1 MSETNFT
8 WIDTHYKIAEYLSEK
23 EDKQKGLIQLLKS
36 IGIGPF
42 NDKSKEGKEYDIDLE
57 EIDPFTFFCYLH
69 KYSSTRLTYIKALA
83 EKIGAPEPQDDN
95 GLPTAN
101 AQRVW
106 MFPPKYERTNNEIA
120 RLWDF
125 FRKARNG
132 NLTDKEFKD
141 VLTIKNV
148 AITKLTEVLFYINP
162 NKNLPINNPIQSYL
176 KNVFEINPKIKT
188 YSDYTSLL
196 KEIRTKTDSPYY
208 QISHDAWV
216 WNENH
221 KVSSTKPG
229 NKSNGRRY
237 WLYSPG
243 ENAIYW
249 EEFYEQGI
257 MGISWDEIGDI
268 RAYKTEAEIRSAI
281 IKAYGGEGTKSNSV
295 KANIDFR
302 DGMKKGDVVFVK
314 KGMSELL
321 GYGIVSS
328 DYIYDENRVSN
339 KKIREVDWKIKGSW
353 NIEHSLVVKTLTDIT
368 PVKSTSPEYKTF
380 FQMLFGHMEV
390 GEPELTYTVKERP
403 KEELNYSL
411 NTIFYGPPG
420 TGKTYHSLKRAA
432 EIVAG
437 RKMESYEEALKI
449 YKENLHDTIE
459 LITFH
464 QNYSYEDF
472 VQGLRPDVE
481 NDSHLTFE
489 RKDGVFKVMAD
500 RALKNLKDYH
510 EPEKRKKTFEEALKQ
525 FILPLEES
533 EKEEIEVKMKKV
545 SYSIT
550 AVSDKAIDFR
560 KASGGTAHKLSL
572 STLRKMYDE
581 ESTLGMKGLLGYY
594 DALLEKLLSI
604 GKDSSAKE
612 QEAEKKNYVL
622 IIDEI
627 NRANISRVFG
637 ELITLIEEDKRS
649 HGKRPMELILP
660 SGDKF
665 IVPSNLYIIGTMNTA
680 DKSIALLDI
689 ALRRRFDF
697 EPMFPVYAIEEAS
710 IHDTD
715 VLRKLNEGIIKTKG
729 YDFQIGHAY
738 FMDEE
743 NNLVKRMNRKV
754 IPLLLEYYMNDEKEV
769 KALLHNAGLI
779 VDENKWPLQISGR
792 KE

>member
-1 MSETNFT
+1 MSETNFS
-8 WIDTHYKIAEYLSEK
+8 WIETHYKIAEYLSEK
-23 EDKQKGLIQLLKS
+23 EDDQKGLIQLLKS

-148 AITKLTEVLFYINP
+148 AITKLTEVLFYIDP

-221 KVSSTKPG
+221 KVPSTKPG
-229 NKSNGRRY
+229 SKSDGRRY

-437 RKMESYEEALKI
+437 GKMESYEEALKI

-481 NDSHLTFE
+481 NNSHLTFE

-510 EPEKRKKTFEEALKQ
+510 EPEKR
-525 FILPLEES
+525 
-533 EKEEIEVKMKKV
+533 
-545 SYSIT
+545 
-550 AVSDKAIDFR
+550 
-560 KASGGTAHKLSL
+560 
-572 STLRKMYDE
+572 
-581 ESTLGMKGLLGYY
+581 
-594 DALLEKLLSI
+594 
-604 GKDSSAKE
+604 
-612 QEAEKKNYVL
+612 KNYVL

-779 VDENKWPLQISGR
+779 VDEDKWPLQISGR

>member
-23 EDKQKGLIQLLKS
+23 EDDQKGLIQLLKS

-148 AITKLTEVLFYINP
+148 AITKLTEVLFYIDP

-196 KEIRTKTDSPYY
+196 NEIRTKTDSPYY

-221 KVSSTKPG
+221 KVTTTKPG

-353 NIEHSLVVKTLTDIT
+353 DIQHSLVVKTLTDIT

-510 EPEKRKKTFEEALKQ
+510 EPEKRK
-525 FILPLEES
+525 
-533 EKEEIEVKMKKV
+533 
-545 SYSIT
+545 
-550 AVSDKAIDFR
+550 
-560 KASGGTAHKLSL
+560 
-572 STLRKMYDE
+572 
-581 ESTLGMKGLLGYY
+581 
-594 DALLEKLLSI
+594 
-604 GKDSSAKE
+604 
-612 QEAEKKNYVL
+612 NYVL

-715 VLRKLNEGIIKTKG
+715 VLLKLNEGIIKTKG

-769 KALLHNAGLI
+769 KSLLHNAGLI
-779 VDENKWPLQISGR
+779 VDEDKWPLQISGR

>member
-1 MSETNFT
+1 MTETNFT
-8 WIDTHYKIAEYLSEK
+8 WIETHYKIAEYLSTK
-23 EDKQKGLIQLLKS
+23 ENDQKGLIQLLKS
-36 IGIGPF
+36 IGVGPF
-42 NDKSKEGKEYDIDLE
+42 RDKSMEGKEYDIDLE

-83 EKIGAPEPQDDN
+83 KKIGVPEPQDNN

-106 MFPPKYERTNNEIA
+106 MFPPKYQRTNNEIA

-132 NLTDKEFKD
+132 NLSDKEFKD

-148 AITKLTEVLFYINP
+148 AITKLTESLFYIDPKN
-162 NKNLPINNPIQSYL
+162 NLPINNPIQSYL
-176 KNVFEINPKIKT
+176 KTEFGIDPKIKT

-196 KEIRTKTDSPYY
+196 EEIKAKINLPFY

-216 WNENH
+216 WKEANNGTPNPPKPDE
-221 KVSSTKPG
+221 VSEP
-229 NKSNGRRY
+229 
-237 WLYSPG
+237 
-243 ENAIYW
+243 A
-249 EEFYEQGI
+249 EEQE
-257 MGISWDEIGDI
+257 
-268 RAYKTEAEIRSAI
+268 
-281 IKAYGGEGTKSNSV
+281 
-295 KANIDFR
+295 
-302 DGMKKGDVVFVK
+302 
-314 KGMSELL
+314 
-321 GYGIVSS
+321 SS
-328 DYIYDENRVSN
+328 DE
-339 KKIREVDWKIKGSW
+339 KKKQLD
-353 NIEHSLVVKTLTDIT
+353 
-368 PVKSTSPEYKTF
+368 
-380 FQMLFGHMEV
+380 
-390 GEPELTYTVKERP
+390 
-403 KEELNYSL
+403 YSL

-437 RKMESYEEALKI
+437 RKLDSYDEAIKI

-489 RKDGVFKVMAD
+489 RKDGIFKVMAD

-533 EKEEIEVKMKKV
+533 EKEEIEMKMKKV
-545 SYSIT
+545 SYFIT
-550 AVSDKAIDFR
+550 AASDKAIDFR

-594 DALLEKLLSI
+594 DPLLEELLKI
-604 GKDSSAKE
+604 GKDSSAKK
-612 QEAEKKNYVL
+612 QEVVKKNYVL

-697 EPMFPVYAIEEAS
+697 EPMFPVYAIEGAI

-715 VLRKLNEGIIKTKG
+715 VLLKLNEGIIKTKG

-743 NNLVKRMNRKV
+743 NNLIKRMNRKV
-754 IPLLLEYYMNDEKEV
+754 IPLLLEYYMNDEREV
-769 KALLHNAGLI
+769 KALLQNAGLI
-779 VDENKWPLQISGR
+779 VDEDKWPLQISGR

>member
-1 MSETNFT
+1 
-8 WIDTHYKIAEYLSEK
+8 
-23 EDKQKGLIQLLKS
+23 
-36 IGIGPF
+36 
-42 NDKSKEGKEYDIDLE
+42 
-57 EIDPFTFFCYLH
+57 
-69 KYSSTRLTYIKALA
+69 
-83 EKIGAPEPQDDN
+83 
-95 GLPTAN
+95 
-101 AQRVW
+101 
-106 MFPPKYERTNNEIA
+106 
-120 RLWDF
+120 
-125 FRKARNG
+125 
-132 NLTDKEFKD
+132 
-141 VLTIKNV
+141 
-148 AITKLTEVLFYINP
+148 
-162 NKNLPINNPIQSYL
+162 
-176 KNVFEINPKIKT
+176 
-188 YSDYTSLL
+188 
-196 KEIRTKTDSPYY
+196 
-208 QISHDAWV
+208 
-216 WNENH
+216 
-221 KVSSTKPG
+221 
-229 NKSNGRRY
+229 
-237 WLYSPG
+237 
-243 ENAIYW
+243 
-249 EEFYEQGI
+249 
-257 MGISWDEIGDI
+257 
-268 RAYKTEAEIRSAI
+268 
-281 IKAYGGEGTKSNSV
+281 
-295 KANIDFR
+295 
-302 DGMKKGDVVFVK
+302 
-314 KGMSELL
+314 
-321 GYGIVSS
+321 
-328 DYIYDENRVSN
+328 
-339 KKIREVDWKIKGSW
+339 
-353 NIEHSLVVKTLTDIT
+353 
-368 PVKSTSPEYKTF
+368 
-380 FQMLFGHMEV
+380 MLFGHMEV
-390 GEPELTYTVKERP
+390 GEPELTYTAKERP

-510 EPEKRKKTFEEALKQ
+510 EPEKRK
-525 FILPLEES
+525 
-533 EKEEIEVKMKKV
+533 
-545 SYSIT
+545 
-550 AVSDKAIDFR
+550 
-560 KASGGTAHKLSL
+560 
-572 STLRKMYDE
+572 
-581 ESTLGMKGLLGYY
+581 
-594 DALLEKLLSI
+594 
-604 GKDSSAKE
+604 
-612 QEAEKKNYVL
+612 NYVL

-715 VLRKLNEGIIKTKG
+715 VLLKLNEGIIKTKG

-769 KALLHNAGLI
+769 KSLLHNAGLI
-779 VDENKWPLQISGR
+779 VDEDKWPLQISGR

>member
-1 MSETNFT
+1 M
-8 WIDTHYKIAEYLSEK
+8 
-23 EDKQKGLIQLLKS
+23 
-36 IGIGPF
+36 
-42 NDKSKEGKEYDIDLE
+42 
-57 EIDPFTFFCYLH
+57 
-69 KYSSTRLTYIKALA
+69 
-83 EKIGAPEPQDDN
+83 
-95 GLPTAN
+95 
-101 AQRVW
+101 
-106 MFPPKYERTNNEIA
+106 
-120 RLWDF
+120 
-125 FRKARNG
+125 
-132 NLTDKEFKD
+132 
-141 VLTIKNV
+141 LTIKNV
-148 AITKLTEVLFYINP
+148 AITKLTEVLFYIDP

-176 KNVFEINPKIKT
+176 KNVFEINPNIKT

-208 QISHDAWV
+208 QISHEAWV

-221 KVSSTKPG
+221 KVPSTKPG
-229 NKSNGRRY
+229 SKSDGRRY

-368 PVKSTSPEYKTF
+368 SVKSTSPEYKTF

-390 GEPELTYTVKERP
+390 GEPELTYTAKERP

-449 YKENLHDTIE
+449 YKENLHNTIE

-481 NDSHLTFE
+481 NNSHLTFE

-510 EPEKRKKTFEEALKQ
+510 EPEKRK
-525 FILPLEES
+525 
-533 EKEEIEVKMKKV
+533 
-545 SYSIT
+545 
-550 AVSDKAIDFR
+550 
-560 KASGGTAHKLSL
+560 
-572 STLRKMYDE
+572 
-581 ESTLGMKGLLGYY
+581 
-594 DALLEKLLSI
+594 
-604 GKDSSAKE
+604 
-612 QEAEKKNYVL
+612 NYVL

-649 HGKRPMELILP
+649 QGKRPMELILP

-697 EPMFPVYAIEEAS
+697 EPMFPVYAIEEADKRAKLKLELLKLF
-710 IHDTD
+710 IP
-715 VLRKLNEGIIKTKG
+715 RPLNEV
-729 YDFQIGHAY
+729 
-738 FMDEE
+738 EE
-743 NNLVKRMNRKV
+743 KDKDIRSAIFNKL
-754 IPLLLEYYMNDEKEV
+754 
-769 KALLHNAGLI
+769 AG
-779 VDENKWPLQISGR
+779 DSF
-792 KE
+792 